1 MMWLIRPDGYIG
13 LHSAALDRA
22 VLERFLQRTLGMERA
37 DVRHAS

>member
-22 VLERFLQRTLGMERA
+22 VLERFLQRTLGKA
-37 DVRHAS
+37 